1 MSANFSDFF
10 FVCNLI
16 PNNFF
21 FVQLFFFFNIWFFY
35 LTCRIFFFVFFFL
48 SDMSKHFLNI
58 LILKII
64 RNKSLFFLNVS
75 KIFERFRFLNFWFC
89 FDFVKI
95 YLQKQF
101 SIYKNKIYINTRRA
115 SPNSDVFEIYIYI
128 CGIFDNFE
136 NKMIFWFFD
145 SSCWNTFWFH
155 FVCFFY
161 STCRNTFYK
170 FAVIWY
176 LLIFLLQYLIC
187 LFDMSNIFVLFLSDM
202 SKHFLNILIL
212 KIIRKEK

>member
-1 MSANFSDFF
+1 MIFWFFYSSCWNTFLFNFVFYFF
-10 FVCNLI
+10 IRHVETFFINLWLYDI
-16 PNNFF
+16 CW
-21 FVQLFFFFNIWFFY
+21 FFFFNIWFFY

-176 LLIFLLQYLIC
+176 LLIFLLQYFFFNLT
-187 LFDMSNIFVLFLSDM
+187 FWFVEII
-202 SKHFLNILIL
+202 LNI
-212 KIIRKEK
+212 